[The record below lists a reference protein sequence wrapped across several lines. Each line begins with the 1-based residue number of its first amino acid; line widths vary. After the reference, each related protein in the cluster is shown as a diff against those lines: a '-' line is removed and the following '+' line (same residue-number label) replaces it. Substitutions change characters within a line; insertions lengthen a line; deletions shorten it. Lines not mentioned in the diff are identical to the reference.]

1 MSASASYSPLVSKL
15 YRSRNVILEIME
27 HRGFAVEGYSGFSV
41 NEVHIMFANK
51 AMDMLLENPTT
62 GRKAYIKYHLG
73 GRLAPRHVY
82 YMIDDLYNE
91 DDDEVVEEKEE
102 KHDDTLKDKD
112 ELIIV
117 TKDKMNDTQKALLSQ
132 VYNQYGKFVNIFW
145 LADYLTNI
153 LKHELVPPHRPLSKE
168 ETKQVMETFHLD
180 DIKKFPEISRFDA
193 VARTLGIRPGQ
204 VCEIIRSSPTAITT
218 KYYRLCL

>member
-15 YRSRNVILEIME
+15 YRSRNVILEVME
-27 HRGFAVEGYSGFSV
+27 HRGFAVGGYAGFSV
-41 NEVHIMFANK
+41 NEVHIMYANK
-51 AMDMLLENPTT
+51 AMDMLLENEST
-62 GRKAYIKYHLG
+62 GRKVYIKYHLG

-82 YMIDDLYNE
+82 YMVDDLY
-91 DDDEVVEEKEE
+91 DVEE
-102 KHDDTLKDKD
+102 TLSDKD

-145 LADYLTNI
+145 LDDYLTNI
-153 LKHELVPPHRPLSKE
+153 LQHDLVPPHRPLSEE

-204 VCEIIRSSPTAITT
+204 VCEILRSSPTAITT

>member
-27 HRGFAVEGYSGFSV
+27 HRGFTVEGYTGFSV
-41 NEVHIMFANK
+41 NEVHIMYANK

-82 YMIDDLYNE
+82 YMVDDLY
-91 DDDEVVEEKEE
+91 DVE
-102 KHDDTLKDKD
+102 DTLTDKD

-117 TKDKMNDTQKALLSQ
+117 TKDKMNDTQRALLSQ

-153 LKHELVPPHRPLSKE
+153 LKHNLVPPHRPLTKE
-168 ETKQVMETFHLD
+168 ETKQVMDTFHLD

-204 VCEIIRSSPTAITT
+204 VCEILRSSPTAITT